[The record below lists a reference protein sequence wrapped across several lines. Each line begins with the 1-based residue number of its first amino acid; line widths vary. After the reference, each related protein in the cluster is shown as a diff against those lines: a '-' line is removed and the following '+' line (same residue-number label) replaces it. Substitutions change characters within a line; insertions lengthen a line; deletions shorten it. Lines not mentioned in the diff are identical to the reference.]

1 MYVSNDNT
9 NDRIVLIEIAG
20 EDAGLA
26 VPDAVGV
33 RFYSGSARFH
43 ALDGRRFARI
53 ADLRRAAMDHA
64 ASVDLGLKGLR
75 GLKRAS

>member
-1 MYVSNDNT
+1 MSNDG
-9 NDRIVLIEIAG
+9 IVLIEVAG

-26 VPDAVGV
+26 VPDAAGV

-43 ALDGRRFARI
+43 ALDGRRFARLS
-53 ADLRRAAMDHA
+53 DLRRAASEHA
-64 ASVDLGLKGLR
+64 ATVELGLKGLR

>member
-1 MYVSNDNT
+1 MNNDG
-9 NDRIVLIEIAG
+9 IVLIEIAG

-26 VPDAVGV
+26 VPDNVGI

-43 ALDGRRFARI
+43 ALDGRRFARL
-53 ADLRRAAMDHA
+53 ADLRRAVAEHA
-64 ASVDLGLKGLR
+64 VTVGLGPKGLR

>member
-1 MYVSNDNT
+1 MSSDT
-9 NDRIVLIEIAG
+9 IVLIEVGG

-26 VPDAVGV
+26 VLDTTGV

-53 ADLRRAAMDHA
+53 ADLRRAAVEHA
-64 ASVDLGLKGLR
+64 ATVEYRLKGLR
-75 GLKRAS
+75 GLKRAV

>member
-1 MYVSNDNT
+1 MSSDN
-9 NDRIVLIEIAG
+9 IVLIEVAG

-26 VPDAVGV
+26 VPDTSGV

-43 ALDGRRFARI
+43 ALDGRRFARL
-53 ADLRRAAMDHA
+53 ADLKRAAAEHA
-64 ASVDLGLKGLR
+64 ATVDFGLKGLR

>member
-1 MYVSNDNT
+1 MPNT
-9 NDRIVLIEIAG
+9 THDGIVLIEVAG

-26 VPDAVGV
+26 VPDDLGV

-53 ADLRRAAMDHA
+53 SDLRRAAAELA
-64 ASVDLGLKGLR
+64 ATVDFGLKGLR
-75 GLKRAS
+75 GLKIAS

>member
-1 MYVSNDNT
+1 MSNDG
-9 NDRIVLIEIAG
+9 IVLIEIAG

-26 VPDAVGV
+26 VPDAVGI

-43 ALDGRRFARI
+43 ALDGRRFARL
-53 ADLRRAAMDHA
+53 ADLRRAAVEHA
-64 ASVDLGLKGLR
+64 ATVGLGLKGLR

>member
-1 MYVSNDNT
+1 MSD
-9 NDRIVLIEIAG
+9 DGIVLIEIAG

-43 ALDGRRFARI
+43 ALDGRRFARLS
-53 ADLRRAAMDHA
+53 DLRRAASEHA
-64 ASVDLGLKGLR
+64 ATVELGLKGLR

>member
-1 MYVSNDNT
+1 VYVSNENI

-43 ALDGRRFARI
+43 ALDGRRFARL
-53 ADLRRAAMDHA
+53 ADLRRAAIDHA
-64 ASVDLGLKGLR
+64 ASVDFGLKGLR

>member
-1 MYVSNDNT
+1 MGSIMSQNEC
-9 NDRIVLIEIAG
+9 VLIEIAG

-26 VPDAVGV
+26 VREAVGL

-43 ALDGRRFARI
+43 ALDGRRFARL
-53 ADLRRAAMDHA
+53 ADLRKAAAEQA
-64 ASVDLGLKGLR
+64 AGAEAGFRGLR